1 MNRTSNSL
9 SLLINN
15 QSLLESGKRQQ
26 KEGERFLRFSLQPG
40 VNGLIPLADLQGTIE
55 VAIQDILPVPQVTE
69 FWLGIVNWQGEA
81 IWIVDLAGLLGAS
94 HWCQKDPLTVSGM
107 AILIKVEDHTIGLL
121 VEQVKSIET
130 YDRKLCLPI
139 TDINSAD
146 RLRSRRD
153 PRSGS
158 LLTGYFLDE
167 HGEPSMLLD
176 ITSLRSILQ
185 S

>member
-15 QSLLESGKRQQ
+15 QSLLKSEKRQQ
-26 KEGERFLRFSLQPG
+26 QEGERFLKFSLQAG

-55 VAIQDILPVPQVTE
+55 VAIQDILPVPQVME

-81 IWIVDLAGLLGAS
+81 IWIIDLAGLLGAS
-94 HWCQKDPLTVSGM
+94 HWCQKDPVAASGM
-107 AILIKVEDHTIGLL
+107 AILIKVENHTIGLL
-121 VEQVKSIET
+121 VEEVNSIET
-130 YDRKLCLPI
+130 YDRQLCLPM
-139 TDINSAD
+139 TNKHFVDK
-146 RLRSRRD
+146 LQ
-153 PRSGS
+153 S

-167 HGEPSMLLD
+167 HGHPSMLMD
-176 ITSLRSILQ
+176 VTSLITILQ

>member
-1 MNRTSNSL
+1 MNRTSSNL

-26 KEGERFLRFSLQPG
+26 KEGERFLQFSLQAG

-55 VAIQDILPVPQVTE
+55 VAIQDILPVPQVVE

-94 HWCQKDPLTVSGM
+94 HWCQKEPITTSGM
-107 AILIKVEDHTIGLL
+107 VILMKVEHHTIGLL

-130 YDRKLCLPI
+130 YDRQLCLPVAE
-139 TDINSAD
+139 INSAD
-146 RLRSRRD
+146 KLRS
-153 PRSGS
+153 
-158 LLTGYFLDE
+158 LVKGYFLDE
-167 HGEPSMLLD
+167 YGEPSMLLD
-176 ITSLRSILQ
+176 INSLISILQ